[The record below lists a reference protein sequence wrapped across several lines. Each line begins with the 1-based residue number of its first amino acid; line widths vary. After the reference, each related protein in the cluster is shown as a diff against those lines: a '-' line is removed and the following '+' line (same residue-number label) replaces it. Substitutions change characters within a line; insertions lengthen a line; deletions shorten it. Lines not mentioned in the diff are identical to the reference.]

1 MDTPLPDTMRMLRAG
16 TMTILL
22 AISTISTARADEALP
37 DDTRPLSPAQL
48 ALFETPHL
56 RNVDHAETLDYGFIR
71 DGGAGFT
78 DKVALHVRRV
88 NPDGTKDLSFDY
100 LTGDHHVQFPEL
112 DHFRGNPLLMLTLER
127 DVDEMRDAVGLSA
140 SYFRN
145 KIREAFVTGATL
157 TDATFILGGV
167 SMPAREITV
176 HPFKGD
182 PRLGRIQSLQDKSYS
197 FILADGV
204 PGTVA
209 EIRIAVPAD
218 AAMAAPAFSQRTI
231 FVGVEP

>member
-167 SMPAREITV
+167 SMPAREITL

>member
-112 DHFRGNPLLMLTLER
+112 DHFRGNPLLTLER

>member
-1 MDTPLPDTMRMLRAG
+1 MRMLRAG

>member
-1 MDTPLPDTMRMLRAG
+1 MRMLRAG

-167 SMPAREITV
+167 SMPAREITL